1 MEIAKDSKRNKEIQI
16 ILIILSA
23 QVEHNTQ
30 EGFQQF
36 FITFSPPDSSPS
48 STTAAIVDFALTSP
62 GSPEWAV
69 FVKNG

>member
-36 FITFSPPDSSPS
+36 FITFSPRTLLHLQLLLPS
-48 STTAAIVDFALTSP
+48 WTLPLPAQGPL
-62 GSPEWAV
+62 
-69 FVKNG
+69 NGLFL